1 MTAIVLDY
9 SLSESW
15 NRRVSEFDLPSADEA
30 TLRYRRFL
38 GDIVFKVGDAAFS
51 ADWGWVP
58 VLDFAVSLRAIT
70 ATLVEERGEQQ
81 RFEFTESDAEIVFE
95 RDGPL
100 VRIEASYVPARAE
113 VSHVD
118 LSLAAERF
126 LARVVQDLE
135 RCHPSLAKNGFVT
148 SLS

>member
-15 NRRVSEFDLPSADEA
+15 NRRASELDLQSADEA
-30 TLRYRRFL
+30 TLRYRCFL

-58 VLDFAVSLRAIT
+58 VLDFALSLRAIAASLLDEPSET
-70 ATLVEERGEQQ
+70 Q
-81 RFEFTESDAEIVFE
+81 RFEFTESDAELVFE
-95 RDGPL
+95 PDGPL
-100 VRIEASYVPARAE
+100 VKIEANYVSARAE

-118 LSLAAERF
+118 LSLATERF

-135 RCHPSLAKNGFVT
+135 RRHPSLAKNGFVA